1 MLLHRRDKFLVML
14 DRRPV
19 VARQRTEVGDQPFA
33 HADES
38 RGRHASAGEERAVL
52 ERTRLLQ
59 ADEGVELE
67 IRDEDERVFADRLA
81 QESVGRTL
89 EREGLEEVLELAD
102 GAKVCAVVL
111 AGVVLGLIRLFGRER
126 GGGW

>member
-1 MLLHRRDKFLVML
+1 M
-14 DRRPV
+14 
-19 VARQRTEVGDQPFA
+19 
-33 HADES
+33 
-38 RGRHASAGEERAVL
+38 L